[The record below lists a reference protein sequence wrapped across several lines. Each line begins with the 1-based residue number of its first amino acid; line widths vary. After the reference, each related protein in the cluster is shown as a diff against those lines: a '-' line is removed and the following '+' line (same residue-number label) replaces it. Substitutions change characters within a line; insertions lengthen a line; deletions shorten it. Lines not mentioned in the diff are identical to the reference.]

1 MAGADGK
8 NHLGSHCYNPKR
20 ENSSLKPDNSNGG
33 EDKWV
38 NSRDIWKMESTRHD
52 GLVAGATPR
61 EMHLWMFAREFYL
74 CMYKN
79 NLIQKIPRHVST
91 FSLTPSILHVN
102 EYTGKCYLKFQRVKK
117 KLTLTLILK
126 ALTDQCIMVT
136 LRWRWWISMV
146 FQCLVTGFVP
156 DCPLKEVCIVYSLE
170 K

>member
-20 ENSSLKPDNSNGG
+20 ENSSLKPDDSNGG
-33 EDKWV
+33 EEKWV
-38 NSRDIWKMESTRHD
+38 NSRELWKMESTRHD

-74 CMYKN
+74 SMYKN

-102 EYTGKCYLKFQRVKK
+102 EYTRKCYLKFQRVKK
-117 KLTLTLILK
+117 KVDSEAYSKSINRSVQHGDSQVEVVNLHGVS
-126 ALTDQCIMVT
+126 ASCD
-136 LRWRWWISMV
+136 R
-146 FQCLVTGFVP
+146 F
-156 DCPLKEVCIVYSLE
+156 CPWLSAQGSLCSI
-170 K
+170 